1 MEHVDRSQTAE
12 DLNNLLSKRK
22 SLGIMFG
29 FIIESS
35 LYSSSFCFLFLQ
47 QQQQFKTETTTV
59 ARVIRAKLAMRV
71 TCNKNSLSTVVIT
84 SQLHS
89 FGEAVSC
96 VGGALFF
103 KHFAGKVPLTWNSF
117 CQTKNSSSN
126 VIDSITF
133 PPHSSSSTD
142 VRFRPFSIWKKEI

>member
-1 MEHVDRSQTAE
+1 M
-12 DLNNLLSKRK
+12 LW
-22 SLGIMFG
+22 

-89 FGEAVSC
+89 FGF
-96 VGGALFF
+96 GGCRMLF
-103 KHFAGKVPLTWNSF
+103 KHFAGKVPLIWNSF
-117 CQTKNSSSN
+117 CQTMNSSSN
-126 VIDSITF
+126 VIDSVTF
-133 PPHSSSSTD
+133 PPHSSSSTA
-142 VRFRPFSIWKKEI
+142 VRFRPFSIWKKLLGEYINPQASKSEH